1 MLKSAGVALAA
12 AYLRAAQRPAGKI
25 DVHHHIGPPP
35 GANDTGAG
43 GGGGGRWS
51 PEIAIEEMDR
61 NGVSTGIGFPGPI
74 PFSNNLDAGRKL
86 AREYIEYGA
95 AIGTDHAG
103 RFGLFAALPMH
114 DVDGSLEE
122 IQYALD
128 YLNTDGFGISTSY
141 GDMWLGD
148 KTFRPIFEEL
158 NRRKAVVY
166 VHPNDARCCTPQTL
180 AYEQPPV
187 SGPWIEW
194 PVNTARTI
202 FSLIANGVLRQFP
215 AVRFIFSHGGGVMP
229 LLLSR
234 ITGFSD
240 WPAVGPEKLRQ
251 LFPQGI
257 EAEFRQL
264 YFELAQAYDS
274 VNFEALR
281 KLVPS
286 KHILFGT
293 DYNRFPIAHSV
304 ALFEKL
310 HISAA
315 LRRSIEREN
324 AVALFPR
331 FRVAG

>member
-1 MLKSAGVALAA
+1 MAA
-12 AYLRAAQRPAGKI
+12 ASLGAARGSAGKI
-25 DVHHHIGPPP
+25 DVHHHIGRPP
-35 GANDTGAG
+35 GASAAGAG
-43 GGGGGRWS
+43 GGGGPWS

-74 PFSNNLDAGRKL
+74 PFSNDRLAGRKL
-86 AREYIEYGA
+86 AREYNEYGA
-95 AIGTDHAG
+95 ALGKDHAG

-128 YLNTDGFGISTSY
+128 YLHADGFGISTSY

-148 KTFRPIFEEL
+148 NAFQPIFEEL
-158 NRRKAVVY
+158 NRRQAVVY

-180 AYEQPPV
+180 TYEQPPV

-202 FSLIANGVLRQFP
+202 FSLIASGVLRQFP

-234 ITGFSD
+234 LSGFAD
-240 WPAVGPEKLRQ
+240 WPAVGAEKLRH
-251 LFPQGI
+251 LFPRGI

-264 YFELAQAYDS
+264 YFELAQAYDG

-286 KHILFGT
+286 SHILFGT

-310 HISAA
+310 HISAT

-324 AVALFPR
+324 ALVLFPR
-331 FRVAG
+331 FRTPA